1 MNAGFTMSD
10 LVTTLITCES
20 SVWPSEEGLPVCSVH
35 REQISSRY
43 ECTQFADTMEPE
55 SNYVEGD
62 RNESMR
68 RTYIDFCTFLQH
80 GIYTER
86 AVLNFSSEDLLSDSR
101 TKMVGRIF
109 PNRRWHEEFA
119 GRLGALGG
127 PSLEDL
133 RRRGLCQNEH
143 MGAAHGVH
151 CNEYD
156 ALNVSSP
163 TNTWIVFGMIVAVLA
178 VVVLFVDGQIK
189 KGGIF
194 GFDFFPEF
202 DV

>member
-1 MNAGFTMSD
+1 MSD

-20 SVWPSEEGLPVCSVH
+20 SVWPSEEGLVPFPVCSVH
-35 REQISSRY
+35 REQISSVY
-43 ECTQFADTMEPE
+43 ECSQFADTMEPK
-55 SNYVEGD
+55 SHCHVEGN

-68 RTYIDFCTFLQH
+68 RIYIDFCTFLQH

-86 AVLNFSSEDLLSDSR
+86 AVLNFSSEHLLSDSR

-127 PSLEDL
+127 PSLKDL
-133 RRRGLCQNEH
+133 GRRGLCQNEH

-156 ALNVSSP
+156 ALNVSGS
-163 TNTWIVFGMIVAVLA
+163 N
-178 VVVLFVDGQIK
+178 
-189 KGGIF
+189 
-194 GFDFFPEF
+194 
-202 DV
+202 